1 MSYVYEWNLSDGG
14 LMVVEYCF
22 STLDKVLKV
31 VEMNLNGKYHRINW
45 MSHEG
50 REQLM
55 SLLTTDYNN
64 KVLPSVLN

>member
-55 SLLTTDYNN
+55 GLLTTDYNN